1 MQKQSNA
8 ISFHTTYRVI
18 YGDTD
23 KMGVAYYANY
33 LRWFEIGRTE
43 LIRSWGLSYKKLEE
57 DGIFMPVSEVH
68 CKFIASAK
76 YDDILIIETML
87 DISTKAAMK
96 FEYLIL
102 NESDQQILAKGYT
115 RHAFMDN
122 NGKVV
127 RPPGHLRKLIRE
139 NIQVQ

>member
-1 MQKQSNA
+1 MQKQPNA
-8 ISFHTTYRVI
+8 INSRTSYRVI

-68 CKFIASAK
+68 CKFVASAK
-76 YDDILIIETML
+76 YDDMLIIDTVL
-87 DISTKAAMK
+87 DVSAKAAMK
-96 FEYLIL
+96 FDYLIL
-102 NESDQQILAKGYT
+102 NESDQRILAKGYT
-115 RHAFMDN
+115 RHAFMDQ

-127 RPPGHLRKLIRE
+127 RPPEHLKKLIRK
-139 NIQVQ
+139 NMQA